1 MAIKL
6 SKNACM
12 KVISFSREASE
23 SLNQNANVM
32 DNNVNSQFSGLQDP
46 TFQKYLQLS
55 EQMQNHLRQ
64 ITEKMDDVAR
74 YCESVMRWMD
84 EYNDI

>member
-6 SKNACM
+6 SKDACM
-12 KVISFSREASE
+12 RAIEYSREASE

-32 DNNVNSQFSGLQDP
+32 DNNVNAQFAGLQDP
-46 TFQKYLQLS
+46 AFQKYLQLS
-55 EQMQNHLRQ
+55 EQLQINLRL